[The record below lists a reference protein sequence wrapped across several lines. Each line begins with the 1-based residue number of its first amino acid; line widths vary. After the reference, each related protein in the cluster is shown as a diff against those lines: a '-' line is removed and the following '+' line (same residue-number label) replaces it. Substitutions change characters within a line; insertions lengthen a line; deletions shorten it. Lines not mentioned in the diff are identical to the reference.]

1 LVTRGAAIAALV
13 VLGVVAGGEQLFERW
28 AAHAMVDAPNGGHAT
43 SEPHPGELRI
53 TVGPPAA
60 TLSVEMVRPK
70 LPPRATI
77 FVLPGITDDKEYMRA
92 YADRLA
98 TAGYRAVLI
107 DSRGHGRSTGQWL
120 TWGVQEARDLS
131 QLIDALGIDGP
142 IGVLGHSYGGASAIQ
157 WAAQEPR
164 VKAVM
169 ALGPFSSMRNC
180 VASLPVV
187 RSVVPRFVLEHALV
201 RAGQL
206 AGFRPDDADARV
218 AARKTR
224 APILIVHGTEDPI
237 VPLEQARNI
246 AAAAPD
252 HVKLVVLEGQD
263 HENIAGDARLWPLT
277 LDFLARSFP

>member
-53 TVGPPAA
+53 AVGPPAA

>member
-1 LVTRGAAIAALV
+1 MSRGTAIALV
-13 VLGVVAGGEQLFERW
+13 AFIVVVAGGEQLFERW
-28 AAHAMVDAPNGGHAT
+28 AAHAMVDAPNGGT
-43 SEPHPGELRI
+43 PKSPPRPGELRV

-60 TLSVEMVRPK
+60 TLSVEIVRPK

-98 TAGYRAVLI
+98 TAGYRAILV
-107 DSRGHGRSTGQWL
+107 DSRGHGRSTGKYL
-120 TWGVQEARDLS
+120 TWGIEEAHDLS
-131 QLIDALGIDGP
+131 QLIDALAIDGP
-142 IGVLGHSYGGASAIQ
+142 IGVLGHSYGGASAIE
-157 WAAQEPR
+157 WAGREPR
-164 VKAVM
+164 VQAVM

-180 VASLPVV
+180 VLALPVV

-201 RAGQL
+201 RAGRL
-206 AGFRPDDADARV
+206 AGFHPEDADVRV
-218 AARKTR
+218 AARRTK

-237 VPLEQARNI
+237 VPIEQARSI

-263 HENIAGDARLWPLT
+263 HENIAGDARLWPMT
-277 LDFLARSFP
+277 LDFLSRSFP